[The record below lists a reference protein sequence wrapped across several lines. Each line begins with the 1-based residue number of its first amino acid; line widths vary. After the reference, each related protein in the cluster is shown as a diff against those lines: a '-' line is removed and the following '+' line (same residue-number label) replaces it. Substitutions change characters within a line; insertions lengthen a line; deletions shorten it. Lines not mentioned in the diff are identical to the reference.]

1 MTNVM
6 KQFYEGP
13 EGNLKSFVRRLYDH
27 FLRPEKS
34 REPKKGYLPVTKD
47 FGLFFLVLSGVTNL
61 RRKLV
66 RVQKIFWQ
74 LLWK

>member
-34 REPKKGYLPVTKD
+34 REPNFSKKGYLPVTKD

-61 RRKLV
+61 SRKLV
-66 RVQKIFWQ
+66 LLQKVF
-74 LLWK
+74 